1 MKFLHSR
8 ALYLG
13 LAITA
18 AAPAGATTISNTA
31 MAACKEMVGL
41 PSKVEVV
48 SPLRP
53 GFTEIILRENASG
66 RRIACTATDQGSIED
81 WVQLN

>member
-1 MKFLHSR
+1 MKFLHSS
-8 ALYLG
+8 ALCLG
-13 LAITA
+13 LAITT
-18 AAPAGATTISNTA
+18 AAPAGATTKSDTA
-31 MAACKEMVGL
+31 TAACKEMVGL

-66 RRIACTATDQGSIED
+66 RRIACTATDQGAIED

>member
-1 MKFLHSR
+1 
-8 ALYLG
+8 
-13 LAITA
+13 
-18 AAPAGATTISNTA
+18 

-48 SPLRP
+48 STLHP
-53 GFTEIILRENASG
+53 GFTDIILHENATG

-81 WVQLN
+81 WLELN

>member
-1 MKFLHSR
+1 
-8 ALYLG
+8 
-13 LAITA
+13 
-18 AAPAGATTISNTA
+18 